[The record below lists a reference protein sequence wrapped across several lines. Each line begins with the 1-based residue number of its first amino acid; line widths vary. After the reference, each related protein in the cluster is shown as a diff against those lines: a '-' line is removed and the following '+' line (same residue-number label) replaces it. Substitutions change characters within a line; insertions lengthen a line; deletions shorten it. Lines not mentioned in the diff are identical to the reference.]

1 MICRPGIGQK
11 SEGICM
17 DKTNLINAMHD
28 VLLNYCI
35 TTLRTK
41 KAALAG
47 HKDDFTAFDYGA
59 YVGAKSMAVT
69 VLEHIYSQEETRKF
83 LDRIYEEASKQA
95 EANRILGESIRQYPE
110 SMEQKWVEAIEKTSN
125 QVMYESDTKGDDK

>member
-1 MICRPGIGQK
+1 MQTRNRLKGEVIR
-11 SEGICM
+11 M

-47 HKDDFTAFDYGA
+47 HKDDFTALDYGA
-59 YVGAKSMAVT
+59 YIGAKNMAIT
-69 VLEHIYSQEETRKF
+69 VLEHISSQEETRKF

-95 EANRILGESIRQYPE
+95 EANRMRES
-110 SMEQKWVEAIEKTSN
+110 
-125 QVMYESDTKGDDK
+125 YESDTKGDDK

>member
-1 MICRPGIGQK
+1 MTITDSRNRLK
-11 SEGICM
+11 SEVIRM

-28 VLLNYCI
+28 VLLDYCI

-59 YVGAKSMAVT
+59 YIGAKSMAIT
-69 VLEHIYSQEETRKF
+69 VLEYIDSQEEMRKF
-83 LDRIYEEASKQA
+83 LDLIYEEARR
-95 EANRILGESIRQYPE
+95 EID
-110 SMEQKWVEAIEKTSN
+110 VE
-125 QVMYESDTKGDDK
+125 G

>member
-1 MICRPGIGQK
+1 MTITEEVIP
-11 SEGICM
+11 M
-17 DKTNLINAMHD
+17 DKTNLINAMYD

-59 YVGAKSMAVT
+59 YMGAKNMAIT
-69 VLEHIYSQEETRKF
+69 VLEHISSQEETRKF
-83 LDRIYEEASKQA
+83 LDKIYEEARRKVDNDRQ
-95 EANRILGESIRQYPE
+95 RTQYPAE
-110 SMEQKWVEAIEKTSN
+110 CRKKLRRT
-125 QVMYESDTKGDDK
+125 GP

>member
-1 MICRPGIGQK
+1 
-11 SEGICM
+11 M

-28 VLLNYCI
+28 VLLDHCI

-59 YVGAKSMAVT
+59 YVGAKSMAIT
-69 VLEHIYSQEETRKF
+69 VLEHISSQEETRKF
-83 LDRIYEEASKQA
+83 LDRIYEEARRQV
-95 EANRILGESIRQYPE
+95 EDDRQRTQYPAE
-110 SMEQKWVEAIEKTSN
+110 CRQKIQT
-125 QVMYESDTKGDDK
+125 TLF

>member
-1 MICRPGIGQK
+1 
-11 SEGICM
+11 M

-59 YVGAKSMAVT
+59 YIGAKNMAIT
-69 VLEHIYSQEETRKF
+69 VLEHISSQQETRKF
-83 LDRIYEEASKQA
+83 LDRIYEEASK
-95 EANRILGESIRQYPE
+95 
-110 SMEQKWVEAIEKTSN
+110 
-125 QVMYESDTKGDDK
+125 SDTKGDDK